1 MPKSKRRV
9 ARSLGLLAVLA
20 LFAALLPGGAAQA
33 AQADERGT
41 RFIAQSRAAG
51 LSADQADALQKKA
64 DGYLTRF
71 GSSAT
76 QVAPDRIKIPGW
88 QLRLTVPGAALQM
101 YACPYY
107 YFCAYQWPGFAGDI
121 AYGEVIPVENCYE
134 EPRFVPW
141 TTTNG
146 SWINNQTRGTR
157 ARINYLNGTL
167 WYVPGAY
174 SEQSS
179 GMGWHRVATIDPC

>member
-1 MPKSKRRV
+1 MLKNKRRV
-9 ARSLGLLAVLA
+9 GGSFGLLAVLA
-20 LFAALLPGGAAQA
+20 LFAALLPAGA

-51 LSADQADALQKKA
+51 LSADQAGALQKKA
-64 DGYLTRF
+64 DGYLTKF
-71 GSSAT
+71 GSGAT

-101 YACPYY
+101 YSCPYY
-107 YFCAYQWPGFAGDI
+107 YFCAYEWPGFYGDI

-134 EPRFVPW
+134 DPRYVPW

-157 ARINYLNGTL
+157 ARINYLNGTH
-167 WYVPGAY
+167 WDVPGAY

-179 GMGWHRVATIDPC
+179 GMGWNRVANIDPC